1 MVVSLPSP
9 LPTVVCIGTL
19 GGVSPAA
26 APPCL
31 PPLLLLL
38 LELSLP
44 HPAATNSATVI
55 ATAVS
60 ARLVIAPPQGFC
72 HRRWPRPA
80 ARATPPV
87 PCVPAAPGPAPRR
100 SRGSAG
106 PPEARRR
113 GRVRPRSA

>member
-1 MVVSLPSP
+1 MMLSLPSP
-9 LPTVVCIGTL
+9 APTVVCIGTF
-19 GGVSPAA
+19 GGTRPLAA
-26 APPCL
+26 AFCLL
-31 PPLLLLL
+31 PPLLL

-113 GRVRPRSA
+113 GRARPRSA